1 MISYEKLWV
10 TMKKKGISQYKLM
23 KYYGV
28 SAGQLERMKKNMH
41 VSTHTIEKF
50 CEILDCN
57 VEDIM
62 EFKEQDKRRR
72 EEKD

>member
-62 EFKEQDKRRR
+62 EFKEHDERRR

>member
-57 VEDIM
+57 LEDIM
-62 EFKEQDKRRR
+62 EFKEQDERRR

>member
-28 SAGQLERMKKNMH
+28 SAGQLESMKKNMH

-62 EFKEQDKRRR
+62 EFKEQDERRR

>member
-1 MISYEKLWV
+1 
-10 TMKKKGISQYKLM
+10 
-23 KYYGV
+23 
-28 SAGQLERMKKNMH
+28 MH

-62 EFKEQDKRRR
+62 EFKEQDERRR

>member
-62 EFKEQDKRRR
+62 EFKEQDERRR

>member
-62 EFKEQDKRRR
+62 EFKEQDERRR
-72 EEKD
+72 AEKD

>member
-28 SAGQLERMKKNMH
+28 RAGQLERMKKNMH

-62 EFKEQDKRRR
+62 EFKEQDERRR

>member
-41 VSTHTIEKF
+41 GSTHTIEKF

-62 EFKEQDKRRR
+62 EFKEQDERRR